1 MQYQEN
7 RKEYIKNFNKRIIRY
22 FIITNKTE
30 RITKTTVVL
39 WHL

>member
-7 RKEYIKNFNKRIIRY
+7 RKEYIKNLSKRIIKY
-22 FIITNKTE
+22 FIVTNKTK

-39 WHL
+39 